1 MYRGLLRTARQCA
14 FSLHQTGALPPKCDH
29 AALPV
34 FRLGRSVGINPFNT
48 SSTSYCENKE
58 NAPAPP
64 QLKDKEDAQKDSA
77 SLAAPTDQAKVEMT
91 AECEGNN
98 LPDNAPP
105 PPQAK
110 DKEDAHKDSDS
121 LATPTDQVQV
131 EMAAE
136 CEGTNLPEQGE
147 TLLKTPLKT
156 EEGNQQKTE
165 ERQPRVKTG
174 KESLLDLLVA
184 MKVDVTTSKK
194 RSKGTKIPARHE
206 PTVTPKPAAM
216 ESTHSMFQKATVEAS
231 IQSDAQPSVASLSPE
246 LVAAASAA
254 AASLPDPS
262 RAESELLQQL
272 RQHEAEPEDHKRGEA
287 NNIGNIIA
295 DMKVGRPTPRQHTRS
310 SNTIHFD
317 EDGRG
322 YKKSLFERKRLGIF
336 NPATDEEST
345 DAAIAGPNL
354 WDTEFANLLVR
365 TANHMPRNGF
375 EEMIEWTRDGRL
387 WQYPID
393 NEIGLEEEAAVA
405 FHEHIFLDRHLEE
418 GFPRQGPVRHFME
431 LVVAGLSRNH
441 HLSVRQKTEH
451 IDWYRTY
458 FQEKEDVLKE
468 AAAFLN

>member
-1 MYRGLLRTARQCA
+1 MYRGLLRTTRQCA
-14 FSLHQTGALPPKCDH
+14 FNLHQTCVFPTKCDN

-34 FRLGRSVGINPFNT
+34 FRLGRSVGVHPLNT
-48 SSTSYCENKE
+48 SSTSHCENKD
-58 NAPAPP
+58 NAPPPP
-64 QLKDKEDAQKDSA
+64 QLKDKEDA
-77 SLAAPTDQAKVEMT
+77 
-91 AECEGNN
+91 
-98 LPDNAPP
+98 
-105 PPQAK
+105 
-110 DKEDAHKDSDS
+110 HKDSNL
-121 LATPTDQVQV
+121 LATPTDQGKV
-131 EMAAE
+131 EMSAE

-147 TLLKTPLKT
+147 TPLKT
-156 EEGNQQKTE
+156 EGGNRQKTE
-165 ERQPRVKTG
+165 EKQQRVKTG

-184 MKVDVTTSKK
+184 MKVEVTNKK
-194 RSKGTKIPARHE
+194 RSKGTKSPSRHE

-231 IQSDAQPSVASLSPE
+231 IQSGSLSAE

-272 RQHEAEPEDHKRGEA
+272 RQHEAVPEDHKRGEA
-287 NNIGNIIA
+287 NNIGTIIA
-295 DMKVGRPTPRQHTRS
+295 DMKVGRPTTRQHART
-310 SNTIHFD
+310 SNQIHFD
-317 EDGRG
+317 DDGRG

-336 NPATDEEST
+336 SPATDQDST
-345 DAAIAGPNL
+345 DAAIGPNL
-354 WDTEFANLLVR
+354 WDTEFANQLVR
-365 TANHMPRNGF
+365 STNQMPRNGF
-375 EEMIEWTRDGRL
+375 EEMIQWTREGKL

-393 NEIGLEEEAAVA
+393 NEAGMEEEAAVA

-431 LVVAGLSRNH
+431 LVVAGLSRNP

-451 IDWYRTY
+451 IDWFRAY